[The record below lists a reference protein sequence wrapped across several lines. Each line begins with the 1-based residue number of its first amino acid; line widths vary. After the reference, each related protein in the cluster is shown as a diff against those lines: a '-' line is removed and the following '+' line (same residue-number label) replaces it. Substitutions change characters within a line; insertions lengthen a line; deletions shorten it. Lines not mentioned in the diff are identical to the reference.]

1 MKMALII
8 ALLTD
13 SLDMKFDIDVSARQ
27 RYIITKR
34 YRQHSPMV
42 GKVKYKGR
50 TKNNNPKTTVWLV
63 AL

>member
-34 YRQHSPMV
+34 YRQYSPV
-42 GKVKYKGR
+42 IGKVKIKGELKITIR
-50 TKNNNPKTTVWLV
+50 KQQYG
-63 AL
+63 